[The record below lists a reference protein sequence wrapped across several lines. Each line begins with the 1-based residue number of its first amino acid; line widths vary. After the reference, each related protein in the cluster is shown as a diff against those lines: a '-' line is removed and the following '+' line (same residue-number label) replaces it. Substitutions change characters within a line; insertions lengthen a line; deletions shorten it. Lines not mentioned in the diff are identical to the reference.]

1 MIQSKQCFKKTSLR
15 DKLEYIHE
23 GVGLEIYQMFTRWVV
38 GLQVCFVLSFP
49 RIFLVIFW
57 TVDSL
62 TVSVPK
68 IKKKKKLFFWNN
80 VSLVSFLRYLH
91 VHNVST
97 FLHSQLG
104 LPLSCFLSTYQRL
117 NVCSPGCH
125 FPISPTVTLWT
136 HHPAGTAIPSPQT
149 KAGMKT
155 KFLM

>member
-68 IKKKKKLFFWNN
+68 IKKKIKTVLLK
-80 VSLVSFLRYLH
+80 
-91 VHNVST
+91 
-97 FLHSQLG
+97 QCI
-104 LPLSCFLSTYQRL
+104 SCFVLKIPPCTQCV
-117 NVCSPGCH
+117 N
-125 FPISPTVTLWT
+125 ISPF
-136 HHPAGTAIPSPQT
+136 PAGSSFELLSQHIPAP
-149 KAGMKT
+149 
-155 KFLM
+155 